1 MEGSVDAWEE
11 GGGEGRKRVGEGV
24 ESLEFSLSSA
34 EVRDSE
40 EQECRQSRKTKTKTD
55 RQTDR
60 QISFHF

>member
-1 MEGSVDAWEE
+1 MTVDSEGHLRGGRLEMEGSVDAWEE

-40 EQECRQSRKTKTKTD
+40 EQE
-55 RQTDR
+55 
-60 QISFHF
+60 